1 MGTPC
6 NGIARDDIGSGIARD
21 DARDRKISALGLGC
35 MGMSEFY
42 GPRDD
47 PESIAMIHR
56 AVGFGV
62 NLLDTA
68 DMNGCGENER
78 LVGRAIKGRRRA
90 VVLTTRFWNVRDE
103 RGNFLGVNGT
113 PDYARQC
120 CDSNLRRLRL
130 A

>member
-1 MGTPC
+1 MTPGTEEL
-6 NGIARDDIGSGIARD
+6 SV
-21 DARDRKISALGLGC
+21 SALSLGW
-35 MGMSEFY
+35 MGMSEFNA
-42 GPRDD
+42 PRDEL
-47 PESIAMIHR
+47 ESISMICR

-78 LVGRAIKGRRRA
+78 LVGRAIKGHRRA
-90 VVLTTRFWNVRDE
+90 VVLTTSFWNVRDE
-103 RGNFLGVNGT
+103 RGNSLGVNGT

-120 CDSNLRRLRL
+120 CDSSLRRLRL

>member
-1 MGTPC
+1 
-6 NGIARDDIGSGIARD
+6 
-21 DARDRKISALGLGC
+21 

-42 GPRDD
+42 GPRDE
-47 PESIAMIHR
+47 PESIAMIHP

-78 LVGRAIKGRRRA
+78 RVGRAIKGRRRA
-90 VVLTTRFWNVRDE
+90 MVLTTRFWNMHGE

-120 CDSNLRRLRL
+120 GDSSVRRLRL

>member
-1 MGTPC
+1 MTPGTE
-6 NGIARDDIGSGIARD
+6 DLTV
-21 DARDRKISALGLGC
+21 SALRLGC
-35 MGMSEFY
+35 MAMSEFY
-42 GPRDD
+42 GPRDE
-47 PESIAMIHR
+47 PESIALIHP

-90 VVLTTRFWNVRDE
+90 VVLTTRFWNVRGE

-113 PDYARQC
+113 PDYARQY
-120 CDSNLRRLRL
+120 CDSSLRRLRL

>member
-1 MGTPC
+1 
-6 NGIARDDIGSGIARD
+6 
-21 DARDRKISALGLGC
+21 
-35 MGMSEFY
+35 MSEFY
-42 GPRDD
+42 GPRDE
-47 PESIAMIHR
+47 PESIAMIHP
-56 AVGFGV
+56 AVGFAV

-90 VVLTTRFWNVRDE
+90 VVLATRFGNMREE
-103 RGNFLGVNGT
+103 RGNFLRVNGA

-120 CDSNLRRLRL
+120 CDSRLRRLRL

>member
-1 MGTPC
+1 
-6 NGIARDDIGSGIARD
+6 
-21 DARDRKISALGLGC
+21 
-35 MGMSEFY
+35 MSEFY
-42 GPRDD
+42 GPRDE
-47 PESIAMIHR
+47 PESIAMIHP
-56 AVGFGV
+56 AAGFGV

-90 VVLTTRFWNVRDE
+90 VVLTTGFWNVRDE
-103 RGNFLGVNGT
+103 RGNFLDVNGT

-120 CDSNLRRLRL
+120 CDSSLRRLRL

>member
-1 MGTPC
+1 MTPGTE
-6 NGIARDDIGSGIARD
+6 DLTV
-21 DARDRKISALGLGC
+21 SALRLRC

-42 GPRDD
+42 GPRDEL
-47 PESIAMIHR
+47 ESIAMIHP

-78 LVGRAIKGRRRA
+78 RVGRAIKGRRRA
-90 VVLTTRFWNVRDE
+90 VVLSTRFWNARDE

-120 CDSNLRRLRL
+120 CDSSLRRLRR